1 MIFRTTA
8 PVAPDVRTQA
18 RAKGTAGV
26 EAVQKGNGTARRT
39 TTPLNGPRRRSK
51 DDGDAR
57 RATATLK
64 GRRRRRPKDHDADR
78 RAPVTPAGR
87 Q

>member
-26 EAVQKGNGTARRT
+26 EAVQKGNGTARRA

-57 RATATLK
+57 RATATLE
-64 GRRRRRPKDHDADR
+64 GRRRRSKGDGDAGR
-78 RAPVTPAGR
+78 SATATPAGR